1 MSCRYHKSIASALF
15 LACMTAPLTGQTPLR
30 GVNIAGAEFGEG
42 TIPGEYGVHYTFNDE
57 GTFAYF
63 PERGLPLL
71 RVPIRWERIQRQPFG
86 ELNPEYLQ
94 RLQQNVAWARE
105 HGGRVIIDL
114 HNYGRYKL
122 ATDGY
127 AEFVIDNAYN
137 NVVKVPRAALVDL
150 WLRLSEVF
158 TDDSAVYGY
167 GLMNEPHDMGS
178 ADWKAISQAVVT
190 ALRDAGDDKT
200 VFVGGD
206 SWSSA
211 ERWQQTHGGQ
221 SWINDP
227 ADNFYYEAHLYF
239 DQDASGRYFQG
250 YDQELS
256 ANPNLLQIGP
266 QRLQPF
272 RDWCAANEVQ
282 CFLGE
287 YGVPS
292 NDSRWLAVLD
302 NLLDALDDAGIGG
315 TYWAAGHWWGSYALS
330 VHPSGNQAKPQLAV
344 LQQHGSPRFTM
355 SVSAASSLD
364 GAQAP
369 GSLVSAYGFD
379 LADKNTAAQ
388 LPLPVEL
395 DGVRLDL
402 VLSEDSVRQLQL
414 LFVSPGQINYLLP
427 TDLPSGPA
435 ELRVIR
441 DGDPIALEQLT
452 IAPFKP
458 ALFAANSDGAGAPAG
473 ELVRVVGTVV
483 QHSEPLADFD
493 SGSGRYVP
501 HPIQFQSEDER
512 IIVVLYGTG
521 FRNAPAPPD
530 SLVLLNGQPSEA
542 VEYIGKQ
549 ESFAGLDQLNFEL
562 PRNLAGAGQVKVAV
576 SVQGLVS
583 NELILQLD

>member
-1 MSCRYHKSIASALF
+1 MLSGIHKGIAAALF
-15 LACMTAPLTGQTPLR
+15 LACVTMNLPGQTPLR

-42 TIPGEYGVHYTFNDE
+42 TIPGEYGTHYTFNDE
-57 GTFAYF
+57 ATFAYF

-86 ELNPEYLQ
+86 PLDAQYLQ
-94 RLQQNVAWARE
+94 RLQQNVAWARD
-105 HGGRVIIDL
+105 HGGRVIIDV

-122 ATDGY
+122 AADGY
-127 AEFVIDNAYN
+127 PEYVLDNRYN
-137 NVVKVPRAALVDL
+137 NIVKIPRTALIDL

-158 TDDSAVYGY
+158 ADNPVVYGY

-178 ADWKAISQAVVT
+178 ADWKSISQAVLT

-200 VFVGGD
+200 IFVAGD

-211 ERWQQTHGGQ
+211 ERWQQTHGNQ

-250 YDQELS
+250 YDQELA
-256 ANPNLLQIGP
+256 ANPNLLQVGP

-272 RDWCAANEVQ
+272 RNWCAANGVR

-287 YGVPS
+287 YGIPN

-302 NLLDALDDAGIGG
+302 NLLDAMDDAGMAG
-315 TYWAAGHWWGSYALS
+315 TYWAAGHWWGGYTLS

-344 LQQHGSPRFTM
+344 LQQHGSPRFAL
-355 SVSAASSLD
+355 SVSAASSED

-379 LADKNTAAQ
+379 FADKNTPAE

-395 DGVRLDL
+395 DGVNIDL
-402 VLSEDSVRQLQL
+402 VLGDDSLRHLQL

-427 TDLPSGPA
+427 DDLPSGA
-435 ELRVIR
+435 TELRVGR
-441 DGDPIALEQLT
+441 DGAMIAVEKLT
-452 IAPFKP
+452 IAPLKP
-458 ALFAANSDGAGAPAG
+458 ALFAANGDGAGAPAG
-473 ELVRVVGTVV
+473 QIVRVVGQQV
-483 QHSEPLADFD
+483 QESEPLADFNP
-493 SGSGRYVP
+493 GSGRYVP
-501 HPIQFQSEDER
+501 RPIQFQSADER

-521 FRNAPAPPD
+521 FRNAPPD
-530 SLVLLNGQPSEA
+530 SLVLLNNQPGRT

-549 ESFAGLDQLNFEL
+549 ASFAGLDQLNFEL
-562 PRNLAGAGQVKVAV
+562 PRDLAGAGEVSVAI

-583 NELILQLD
+583 NELILRLD